1 MVRAR
6 ARRGASALA
15 WVALALLGPA
25 LAACPAQ
32 TAPPPPAPPPAPEPE
47 PEPPPPPAPAP
58 VLPAAVE
65 PGFTH
70 CCGNDQ
76 FRIEIDCNQMVKRC
90 YESKKGEWKQTY
102 GRHCLKS
109 LGQDCYLSECDSRC
123 Q

>member
-1 MVRAR
+1 MVR

-15 WVALALLGPA
+15 WVALAVLGPA

-32 TAPPPPAPPPAPEPE
+32 TAPPPAAPPPAPTPMPE
-47 PEPPPPPAPAP
+47 PAPAPAPAP
-58 VLPAAVE
+58 VLPSAVE

-76 FRIEIDCNQMVKRC
+76 FRIEIECGQMVKRC
-90 YESKKGEWKQTY
+90 YESKQGGWKQTY